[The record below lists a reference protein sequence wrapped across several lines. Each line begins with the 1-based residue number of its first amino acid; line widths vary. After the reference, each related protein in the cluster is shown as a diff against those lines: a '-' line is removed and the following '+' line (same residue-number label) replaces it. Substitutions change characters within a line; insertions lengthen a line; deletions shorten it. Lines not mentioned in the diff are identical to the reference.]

1 MPGGFRA
8 VDDWRQ
14 TGRCRPRVTVF
25 ARVKLEIEEGRRVGV
40 AGNSP
45 EIQWQRYETRWRPAR
60 AKDLLLAP
68 PWQIGGGS

>member
-1 MPGGFRA
+1 
-8 VDDWRQ
+8 
-14 TGRCRPRVTVF
+14 VTVF